1 MTEWRMILEE
11 TVQLDN
17 PKYLSEFTFLKSVID
32 LAIGKKPPGKSSKK
46 ETDEIDYL
54 PFHFISQ
61 SWEDLSHQ
69 LKVSH
74 SLKEKCYQLL
84 LLMSADNSMTWWEKL
99 HKIGFYM
106 KMLPKHLRG
115 SPVTKSAIVKTV
127 SHDPYLLSRGS
138 KDEHVFDHI
147 GRYSTMKPSDL
158 EESSEL
164 SYLLNN
170 RTKEDYFHLKGQLTS
185 NIGGRQT
192 RLLMTT
198 PKTKDEGDQN
208 SRSQRID
215 VSSMLEDKINSIEK
229 ETKVTQG
236 LLSSFIQKVDDDQSK
251 QRNAL
256 KSSVRSPSMT
266 SHRQVD
272 SIPPPP
278 PLSPVVPTNVSF
290 TETMK
295 MVHSPDFSMTGECK
309 LLYSLFPL
317 SSLISA
323 ALCFL
328 SLFQDMHPPA
338 SGNSNILSPPSDTTQ
353 KDDFLSNYLQE
364 EDEGRERESKKFNLQ
379 DFSVSLKKSSAM
391 SKYLSQPILTVST
404 AATTA
409 SAAGDND
416 DESHDLNH
424 SPQRNSNRSTV
435 SKHKVQLNIPDDLLD
450 QTTFRITSNDDDEE
464 REGDREVHNNRIT
477 PRKHVSI
484 NELKSP
490 NRKPFRKFLFIFFVL
505 SRL

>member
-1 MTEWRMILEE
+1 MILEE

-17 PKYLSEFTFLKSVID
+17 PKYLSEFTFLKSIID

-46 ETDEIDYL
+46 ETDDIDYL

-115 SPVTKSAIVKTV
+115 SPVTKSATVKTV

-147 GRYSTMKPSDL
+147 GRYSTMKTSDL

-170 RTKEDYFHLKGQLTS
+170 RTKEDYFHLKGQLTGS
-185 NIGGRQT
+185 IGGRQT

-198 PKTKDEGDQN
+198 PKTKDEGEQN
-208 SRSQRID
+208 THSQRID

-236 LLSSFIQKVDDDQSK
+236 LLSNLIQKVDDDQSK

-256 KSSVRSPSMT
+256 RSSVRSPAMT

-295 MVHSPDFSMTGECK
+295 MAHSPDFSMTGELNC
-309 LLYSLFPL
+309 FFFL
-317 SSLISA
+317 SSFFSNLYGSFSFSRFFSDI
-323 ALCFL
+323 
-328 SLFQDMHPPA
+328 HPRA
-338 SGNSNILSPPSDTTQ
+338 SGNRNILSPPPDSTQ
-353 KDDFLSNYLQE
+353 KNDFLSNYLQE
-364 EDEGRERESKKFNLQ
+364 EDEGGERDSKKFNLQ
-379 DFSVSLKKSSAM
+379 DFSVSLRKSSAM
-391 SKYLSQPILTVST
+391 SKYLSQPILNVST

-409 SAAGDND
+409 SAADDND
-416 DESHDLNH
+416 DESHDLKQQ
-424 SPQRNSNRSTV
+424 PQRNSNRSTV

-450 QTTFRITSNDDDEE
+450 QTTFRITSNDDDED
-464 REGDREVHNNRIT
+464 REGDREVHKNRMT

-484 NELKSP
+484 NELKPP
-490 NRKPFRKFLFIFFVL
+490 NQKPFRKFLLIFFVL